1 MYGKKLLCLAM
12 VIILTFLLVACHMDK
27 NENSLPIDNLEPINT
42 TTEVS
47 LTDGQDVQSVPTT

>member
-1 MYGKKLLCLAM
+1 MYGKKLLCLVM

-27 NENSLPIDNLEPINT
+27 NENSPPIDNLEPINT